1 MPKFICPY
9 CFEEIDSG
17 ELCFQCSNAGCVRP
31 DRRYTEHQ
39 RGRPLLPNETPVTHG
54 TIFNVKGPNALLRL
68 FGARS
73 PSEGHCPECSAVTST
88 RACPNCHSVF
98 PHGIDNLSNMV
109 IAVIG
114 AKETGKS
121 HYIAVL
127 IQQIYNLYNLFDWSL
142 MAMDDETMRLYNDR
156 FHKPLYTNRQTI
168 HVTTTAKADQDVRK
182 PLLYSLS
189 MTSGRRL
196 KTVTLAFFDTAGEDM
211 DDEIAM
217 RTINPY
223 IYNAS
228 GIILLLDPL
237 QIRTLRGKVDASFD
251 QPDENMPGM
260 ANTAVGDVINKTT
273 NLIYTKRRIPHSKT
287 IPIPLAVVFSKIDM
301 LRPGLGDDAPLY
313 QPSRHR
319 GFFNIREFENNDAF
333 VRNWVGE
340 FDRRFIQGMLHYR
353 DHAFFGASALGGN
366 PTVAGELP
374 FEPRPVR
381 VEDPFLWLLWKNG
394 FIPGR

>member
-1 MPKFICPY
+1 MKTPLFSVPAMSKLICPY
-9 CFEEIDSG
+9 CFETMDSNEIW
-17 ELCFQCSNAGCVRP
+17 FQC
-31 DRRYTEHQ
+31 
-39 RGRPLLPNETPVTHG
+39 PNSDCDEQVFP
-54 TIFNVKGPNALLRL
+54 
-68 FGARS
+68 ARS
-73 PSEGHCPECSAVTST
+73 PNILQRMFGVRNPAEVRCPECSAGTSV
-88 RACPNCHSVF
+88 RACPYCHSAF
-98 PHGIDNLSNMV
+98 PHGLDNLSNIV
-109 IAVIG
+109 IAIIG

-156 FHKPLYTNRQTI
+156 FHRPLYANRKTI
-168 HVTTTAKADQDVRK
+168 HVTRTAKADVDVRK

-189 MTSGRRL
+189 KTSGRRL

-211 DDEIAM
+211 DDEVAM
-217 RTINPY
+217 RAINPY

-237 QIRTLRGKVDASFD
+237 QIKNLRDQVDASLHTHANA
-251 QPDENMPGM
+251 PTGVNLPGL
-260 ANTAVGDVINKTT
+260 ANTSVGDIINKTT
-273 NLIYTKRRIPHSKT
+273 NLITTKRRIPHTRT

-301 LRPGLGDDAPLY
+301 LKPVLGEDAPIY
-313 QPSRHR
+313 HPSRHR

-340 FDRRFIQGMLHYR
+340 FDRRFIQGTLHYR
-353 DHAFFGASALGGN
+353 ETAFFGVSALGGN
-366 PTVAGELP
+366 PSVTGDLP
-374 FEPRPVR
+374 FEPRPIR

-394 FIPGR
+394 FIQGR

>member
-1 MPKFICPY
+1 MSKLICPY
-9 CFEEIDSG
+9 CFEETDSN
-17 ELCFQCSNAGCVRP
+17 EIWFQCSNSACFKAQLDG
-31 DRRYTEHQ
+31 
-39 RGRPLLPNETPVTHG
+39 GRPREYLPQAQVFPTRR
-54 TIFNVKGPNALLRL
+54 PNILQRM
-68 FGARS
+68 FGAGN
-73 PSEGHCPECSAVTST
+73 PTEGRCPGCSTTTST
-88 RACPNCHSVF
+88 RVCPHCHNAF
-98 PHGIDNLSNMV
+98 PHGLDHLSNIV
-109 IAVIG
+109 IAIIG

-127 IQQIYNLYNLFDWSL
+127 IRQIYNLYNLFDWSL

-156 FHKPLYTNRQTI
+156 FHKPLYANRKTI
-168 HVTTTAKADQDVRK
+168 RVTMTAKSDLDVRK

-189 MTSGRRL
+189 KTSGRRL

-211 DDEIAM
+211 DDEVAM
-217 RTINPY
+217 RAINPY

-237 QIRTLRGKVDASFD
+237 QIPELRGVHLPVGETGANV
-251 QPDENMPGM
+251 NMPGL
-260 ANTAVGDVINKTT
+260 ANTSAGDIINKTS
-273 NLIYTKRRIPHSKT
+273 NLIYTKRRRVAGRTAPISPTRT

-301 LRPGLGDDAPLY
+301 LQSVLGDDAPIY

-333 VRNWVGE
+333 IRNWVGE
-340 FDRRFIQGMLHYR
+340 FDRRFIQGTRHYR
-353 DHAFFGASALGGN
+353 ETAFFGASALGGN
-366 PTVAGELP
+366 PSAAGDLP
-374 FEPRPVR
+374 FEPRPIR

>member
-1 MPKFICPY
+1 MAGVRNPVEARCPGCFI
-9 CFEEIDSG
+9 
-17 ELCFQCSNAGCVRP
+17 A
-31 DRRYTEHQ
+31 T
-39 RGRPLLPNETPVTHG
+39 T
-54 TIFNVKGPNALLRL
+54 
-68 FGARS
+68 
-73 PSEGHCPECSAVTST
+73 T
-88 RACPNCHSVF
+88 RACPHCHSAF
-98 PHGIDNLSNMV
+98 PHGLDGLSNIV
-109 IAVIG
+109 IAIIG

-156 FHKPLYTNRQTI
+156 FYRPLYMNRETI
-168 HVTTTAKADQDVRK
+168 RVTMTAKSDLDVRK

-189 MTSGRRL
+189 SVSGKRL

-211 DDEIAM
+211 DDEVAM

-237 QIRTLRGKVDASFD
+237 QIKNLREQVDASLD
-251 QPDENMPGM
+251 SRTNVNMPGL
-260 ANTAVGDVINKTT
+260 ANTSVGDIINKTS
-273 NLIYTKRRIPHSKT
+273 NLIYTKRRISHTRT

-301 LRPGLGDDAPLY
+301 LKPVLGDDAPIY

-340 FDRRFIQGMLHYR
+340 FDRRFIQGTRYYR
-353 DHAFFGASALGGN
+353 ETAFFGASALGGN
-366 PTVAGELP
+366 PTTAGDLP
-374 FEPRPVR
+374 FEPRPIR

-394 FIPGR
+394 FIVGR

>member
-1 MPKFICPY
+1 MSKFICPY

-17 ELCFQCSNAGCVRP
+17 ELCFQCSNSGCVRP
-31 DRRYTEHQ
+31 DKRYTEHQ
-39 RGRPLLPNETPVTHG
+39 RGRYLLPDETPVTRE
-54 TIFNVKGPNALLRL
+54 TVFTTAGPNALLRM
-68 FGARS
+68 FGVRN
-73 PSEGHCPECSAVTST
+73 PSVSICPECNVETST
-88 RACPNCHSVF
+88 RACPNCHSTF

-109 IAVIG
+109 IAIIG

-156 FHKPLYTNRQTI
+156 FHKPLYTNRKTI
-168 HVTTTAKADQDVRK
+168 HVTTTAKSNQDVRK

-189 MTSGRRL
+189 IVSGKRL

-237 QIRTLRGKVDASFD
+237 QIRNIRGRVNQSLDD
-251 QPDENMPGM
+251 HENMPSL
-260 ANTAVGDVINKTT
+260 ANTAVGDIINKTS
-273 NLIYTKRRIPHSKT
+273 NLIYTKRGISHSRP
-287 IPIPLAVVFSKIDM
+287 IPIPLAVVFSKVDM
-301 LRPGLGDDAPLY
+301 LRPVLGDDAPIY

-319 GFFNIREFENNDAF
+319 GYFNIREFENNDAF

-340 FDRRFIQGMLHYR
+340 FDRQFIQGMLRYR
-353 DHAFFGASALGGN
+353 EHAFFGASALGGN
-366 PTVAGELP
+366 PTTAGDLP

-394 FIPGR
+394 FISGK

>member
-1 MPKFICPY
+1 MSKFICPY
-9 CFEEIDSG
+9 CFEETDSG
-17 ELCFQCSNAGCVRP
+17 EVWFQCSNSACFKGQLDV
-31 DRRYTEHQ
+31 
-39 RGRPLLPNETPVTHG
+39 GRPREYLPQAKVFPTRKPNLVQRMFGVGNPTEGRCPGCSTVT
-54 TIFNVKGPNALLRL
+54 TTRVCP
-68 FGARS
+68 
-73 PSEGHCPECSAVTST
+73 HCHHA
-88 RACPNCHSVF
+88 F
-98 PHGIDNLSNMV
+98 PHGMDHLSNIV
-109 IAVIG
+109 IAIIG

-156 FHKPLYTNRQTI
+156 FYKPLYANRKTI
-168 HVTTTAKADQDVRK
+168 RVTMTAKSDADVRK

-189 MTSGRRL
+189 KTSGRRL

-211 DDEIAM
+211 DDEVAM
-217 RTINPY
+217 RAINPY

-237 QIRTLRGKVDASFD
+237 QIPELRVAHLPAGETGANV
-251 QPDENMPGM
+251 NMPSL
-260 ANTAVGDVINKTT
+260 ANTSAGDIINKTS
-273 NLIYTKRRIPHSKT
+273 NLIYTKRRIAHSRT
-287 IPIPLAVVFSKIDM
+287 IPIPLAFVFSKIDM
-301 LRPGLGDDAPLY
+301 LPSVLGDDAPIY

-333 VRNWVGE
+333 IRNWVGE
-340 FDRRFIQGMLHYR
+340 FDRRFIQGTRHYR
-353 DHAFFGASALGGN
+353 ETAFFGASALGGN
-366 PTVAGELP
+366 PGPTGDLP
-374 FEPRPVR
+374 FEPRPIR

>member
-1 MPKFICPY
+1 MSKSICPF
-9 CFEEIDSG
+9 CFEEMDSH
-17 ELCFQCSNAGCVRP
+17 EIWFQCTRSDCAEQVFPAAR
-31 DRRYTEHQ
+31 
-39 RGRPLLPNETPVTHG
+39 
-54 TIFNVKGPNALLRL
+54 PNALQRL
-68 FGARS
+68 FGVGNPVEAR
-73 PSEGHCPECSAVTST
+73 CPACYTAATT
-88 RACPNCHSVF
+88 RACPHCYRAF
-98 PHGIDNLSNMV
+98 PHGMDGLSNIV
-109 IAVIG
+109 IAIIG

-127 IQQIYNLYNLFDWSL
+127 IQQIYNLYNQFDWSL

-156 FHKPLYTNRQTI
+156 FHRPLYMNRKTI
-168 HVTTTAKADQDVRK
+168 RVTMTAKSDADVRK

-189 MTSGRRL
+189 TGCYAGGTRAGNRF

-217 RTINPY
+217 RAINPY

-237 QIRTLRGKVDASFD
+237 QIKNLREQIDVSLNNNTNADV
-251 QPDENMPGM
+251 NMPGL
-260 ANTAVGDVINKTT
+260 ANTSVGDIINKTS
-273 NLIYTKRRIPHSKT
+273 NLIYTKRRISHTRT

-301 LRPGLGDDAPLY
+301 LKPVLGDDAPIY

-340 FDRRFIQGMLHYR
+340 FDRRFIQGVRHYR
-353 DHAFFGASALGGN
+353 ETAFFGASALGGN
-366 PTVAGELP
+366 PTMTGDLP
-374 FEPRPVR
+374 FEPRPIR

-394 FIPGR
+394 FIQGR